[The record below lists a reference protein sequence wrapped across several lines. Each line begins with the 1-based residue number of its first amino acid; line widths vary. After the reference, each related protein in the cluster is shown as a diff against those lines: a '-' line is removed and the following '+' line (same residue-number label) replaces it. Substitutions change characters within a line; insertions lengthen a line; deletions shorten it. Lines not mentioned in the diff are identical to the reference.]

1 MKQLILFLALIFSP
15 IVHAE
20 LEIFACEPEWGA
32 LVKELVGEK
41 ADIYIATT
49 AQQDP
54 HHIEARPS
62 LLAKARQA
70 NLLVCTGAEL
80 EIGWLPIL
88 LQKTGNNSIQKGEQG
103 HFMAADF
110 VELIDKPTKLDRS
123 EGDVHAAGNPHIQT
137 DPRHFLPIAQA
148 LTQRLQAID
157 PTNANYYS
165 QRLEA
170 FNLKWQA
177 ALQRWEEL
185 AKNLKGKRIITHH
198 KSWGYL
204 IHWLGLK
211 EIAMLEPKVGLPP
224 TSGHLADVLEKAKQ
238 NNVQLIVYSNYE
250 DSRATQWLADKT
262 QIKQIML
269 PITVGGTPQAK
280 DLESWFDDL
289 VNRLL

>member
-1 MKQLILFLALIFSP
+1 MKPFILFLALISSSF
-15 IVHAE
+15 VKAE
-20 LEIFACEPEWGA
+20 LNIFACEPEWGA
-32 LVKELVGEK
+32 LAKELVGEK

-70 NLLVCTGAEL
+70 NLLICTGAEL

-88 LQKTGNNSIQKGEQG
+88 LQKTGNKSIQKGEQG
-103 HFMAADF
+103 YFMAADF

-137 DPRHFLPIAQA
+137 DPRHFLQIAQA
-148 LTQRLQAID
+148 LTQRLQIID
-157 PTNANYYS
+157 PQNADFYS
-165 QRLEA
+165 QQNQL
-170 FNLKWQA
+170 FINKWNL

-204 IHWLGLK
+204 IRWLGL
-211 EIAMLEPKVGLPP
+211 EEVATLEPKVGLPP
-224 TSGHLADVLEKAKQ
+224 TSGHLANVLEKAKQ

-250 DSRATQWLADKT
+250 DSKAANWLAEKT

-269 PITVGGTPQAK
+269 PITVGGTPQAV

-289 VNRLL
+289 LNRLL

>member
-1 MKQLILFLALIFSP
+1 MKLFLSFLMLFFSLN
-15 IVHAE
+15 VHAE
-20 LEIFACEPEWGA
+20 LKIFACEPEWGA

-70 NLLVCTGAEL
+70 NLLICTGAEL

-88 LQKTGNNSIQKGEQG
+88 LQKTGNKAIQKGEQG

-110 VELIDKPTKLDRS
+110 VELIGKPTKLDRS
-123 EGDVHAAGNPHIQT
+123 EGDVHADGNPHIQT
-137 DPRHFLPIAQA
+137 DPRHFLQISQA
-148 LTQRLQAID
+148 LTQRLQIID
-157 PTNANYYS
+157 PTNADFYS
-165 QRLEA
+165 QQNQL
-170 FNLKWQA
+170 FTKKWQL

-198 KSWGYL
+198 KSWVYL
-204 IHWLGLK
+204 IRWLGL
-211 EIAMLEPKVGLPP
+211 EEVATLEPKVGLPP
-224 TSGHLADVLEKAKQ
+224 TSGHLANVLEKAKQ
-238 NNVQLIVYSNYE
+238 SNVQLIVYSNYE
-250 DSRATQWLADKT
+250 DSKAANWLAEKT

-269 PITVGGTPQAK
+269 PMTVGGTQQAN

-289 VNRLL
+289 LNRLL

>member
-1 MKQLILFLALIFSP
+1 MKLFLSFLVLFFSLN
-15 IVHAE
+15 VHAE
-20 LEIFACEPEWGA
+20 LKIFACEPEWGA

-70 NLLVCTGAEL
+70 NLLICTGAEL

-88 LQKTGNNSIQKGEQG
+88 LQKTGNKAIQKGEQG

-123 EGDVHAAGNPHIQT
+123 EGDVHADGNPHIQT

-148 LTQRLQAID
+148 LTQRLQIID
-157 PTNANYYS
+157 PINADFYS
-165 QRLEA
+165 QQNKR
-170 FNLKWQA
+170 FQNKWQL

-198 KSWGYL
+198 KSWVYL
-204 IHWLGLK
+204 IRWLGLE
-211 EIAMLEPKVGLPP
+211 EIATLEPKIGLPP
-224 TSGHLADVLEKAKQ
+224 TSGHLANVLQKAKQ
-238 NNVQLIVYSNYE
+238 SNVQLIVYSNYE
-250 DSRATQWLADKT
+250 DSKAANWLAEKT

-269 PITVGGTPQAK
+269 PMTVGGTQQAN

-289 VNRLL
+289 LNRLL

>member
-1 MKQLILFLALIFSP
+1 MKSFLLFLTLVFSLN
-15 IVHAE
+15 VHAE
-20 LEIFACEPEWGA
+20 LKIFACEPEWGA
-32 LVKELVGEK
+32 LAKELVGEK

-70 NLLVCTGAEL
+70 DLLICTGAEL

-88 LQKTGNNSIQKGEQG
+88 LQKTGNKAIQKGEQG

-123 EGDVHAAGNPHIQT
+123 EGDIHASGNPHIQT

-148 LTQRLQAID
+148 LTKRLQAVD
-157 PTNANYYS
+157 PQNADYYS
-165 QRLEA
+165 QQNQL
-170 FNLKWQA
+170 FTNKWTV

-198 KSWGYL
+198 KSWVYL
-204 IHWLGLK
+204 IRWLGLE
-211 EIAMLEPKVGLPP
+211 EIATLEPKVGLPP
-224 TSGHLADVLEKAKQ
+224 TSGHLAHILEKAKQ
-238 NNVQLIVYSNYE
+238 SNTQLIVYSNYE
-250 DSRATQWLADKT
+250 DYKAATWLSEKT
-262 QIKQIML
+262 QIKATML
-269 PITVGGTPQAK
+269 PITVGGTPQAMS
-280 DLESWFDDL
+280 LESWFDDL
-289 VNRLL
+289 LNRLL

>member
-1 MKQLILFLALIFSP
+1 MKPFILFLALISSSF
-15 IVHAE
+15 VKAE
-20 LEIFACEPEWGA
+20 LNIFVCEPEWGA
-32 LVKELVGEK
+32 LAKELVGEK

-70 NLLVCTGAEL
+70 NLLICTGAEL

-88 LQKTGNNSIQKGEQG
+88 LQKTGNKSIQKGEQG

-137 DPRHFLPIAQA
+137 DPRHFLQISQA
-148 LTQRLQAID
+148 LTQRLQIID
-157 PTNANYYS
+157 PQNAEFYS
-165 QRLEA
+165 QQYQS
-170 FNLKWQA
+170 FKNKWNL

-204 IHWLGLK
+204 IRWLGL
-211 EIAMLEPKVGLPP
+211 EEVATLEPKAGLPP
-224 TSGHLADVLEKAKQ
+224 TSGHLANVLEKAKQ

-250 DSRATQWLADKT
+250 DSKAANWLAEKT

-269 PITVGGTPQAK
+269 PITVGGTPQAV
-280 DLESWFDDL
+280 DLESWFNDL
-289 VNRLL
+289 LNRLL

>member
-250 DSRATQWLADKT
+250 DSRAAQWLADKT

>member
-41 ADIYIATT
+41 ANIYIATT

-250 DSRATQWLADKT
+250 DSRAAQWLADKT

>member
-1 MKQLILFLALIFSP
+1 MKRFVLFLFLISSSF
-15 IVHAE
+15 VKAE
-20 LEIFACEPEWGA
+20 LNIFACEPEWGA
-32 LVKELVGEK
+32 LAKELAAEK
-41 ADIYIATT
+41 AQIYIATT

-70 NLLVCTGAEL
+70 NLLICTGAEL
-80 EIGWLPIL
+80 EMGWLPIL
-88 LQKTGNNSIQKGEQG
+88 LQKTGNKSIQKGELG
-103 HFMAADF
+103 YFMAADF
-110 VELIDKPTKLDRS
+110 VDLIDKPETLDRS
-123 EGDVHAAGNPHIQT
+123 EGDIHAMGNPHIQT

-148 LTQRLQAID
+148 LTQRLQTID
-157 PTNANYYS
+157 PQNAEFYS
-165 QRLEA
+165 QQNQL
-170 FNLKWQA
+170 FTNKWNL

-204 IHWLGLK
+204 IRWLGL
-211 EIAMLEPKVGLPP
+211 EEVATLEPKIGLPP
-224 TSGHLADVLEKAKQ
+224 TSGHLANVVEKAKQ

-250 DSRATQWLADKT
+250 DSKAATWLAEKT
-262 QIKQIML
+262 QIKATVL

-289 VNRLL
+289 LNRLL

>member
-1 MKQLILFLALIFSP
+1 MKLFLSFLVLFFSLNL
-15 IVHAE
+15 HAE
-20 LEIFACEPEWGA
+20 LKIFACEPEWGA
-32 LVKELVGEK
+32 LAKELVGEK

-70 NLLVCTGAEL
+70 NLLICTGAEL

-88 LQKTGNNSIQKGEQG
+88 LQKTGNKAIQKGEQG

-123 EGDVHAAGNPHIQT
+123 EGDVHADGNPHIQT
-137 DPRHFLPIAQA
+137 DPRHFLPIAQS
-148 LTQRLQAID
+148 LTQRLQIID
-157 PTNANYYS
+157 PTNADFYS
-165 QRLEA
+165 QQNKR
-170 FNLKWQA
+170 FQNKWQL

-198 KSWGYL
+198 KSWVYL
-204 IHWLGLK
+204 IRWLGLE
-211 EIAMLEPKVGLPP
+211 EIATLEPKIGLPP
-224 TSGHLADVLEKAKQ
+224 TSGHLANVLQKAKQ
-238 NNVQLIVYSNYE
+238 SNVQLIVYSNYE
-250 DSRATQWLADKT
+250 DSKAANWLAEKT

-269 PITVGGTPQAK
+269 PMTVGGTQQAN

-289 VNRLL
+289 LNRLL